1 MPRVT
6 PTFFALAALAAA
18 TPAIAQDITPQAVT
32 LIEGVVFAGEGGVEL
47 LPADDGTSFVA
58 SFWRPLQ
65 FTKNEQVI
73 AGRMECRAAAER
85 APMRA
90 TWADQSAIYKAEDK
104 QGSLG
109 DFTEIDTR
117 TDANTLSS
125 RFDVVG
131 RRRDPLRYEVR
142 SYIAVRTGNELVN
155 LRETCQFLRDG
166 QVARQN
172 FFHYV
177 DRHTS
182 FVLALAAPAEA
193 DPAAATSLDSLTE
206 IPS

>member
-6 PTFFALAALAAA
+6 PTFIAVAALTAV
-18 TPAIAQDITPQAVT
+18 TPTAAQDISPQAVT
-32 LIEGVVFAGEGGVEL
+32 LMEGVVFAGEGGVEL
-47 LPADDGTSFVA
+47 LPADDGATFVA

-65 FTKNEQVI
+65 FTKDEQVI
-73 AGRMECRAAAER
+73 AGRMECRAAAEH

-104 QGSLG
+104 QGNLG
-109 DFTEIDTR
+109 NFTEIDTR
-117 TDANTLSS
+117 SNADTIIS
-125 RFDVVG
+125 RFDALG

-142 SYIAVRTGNELVN
+142 SYIAVRTGAELVN
-155 LRETCQFLRDG
+155 IRETCQFVRDG
-166 QVARQN
+166 QIARQN
-172 FFHYV
+172 FFDYV

-182 FVLALAAPAEA
+182 FVLALAPPAEA